1 MLNGEEL
8 ERTGVEAV
16 AGAGL
21 GELER
26 GSYVDMSE
34 EEWQYRK
41 LQSRVEGEEVMGLLM
56 NERDLMNWMRRQRL
70 GLISWSGMKMARQQ
84 LDCGELG
91 KPEEKM
97 EWELHRLG
105 IPTVNHI

>member
-1 MLNGEEL
+1 MLNAEEL

-34 EEWQYRK
+34 EEW
-41 LQSRVEGEEVMGLLM
+41 E
-56 NERDLMNWMRRQRL
+56 
-70 GLISWSGMKMARQQ
+70 
-84 LDCGELG
+84 
-91 KPEEKM
+91 
-97 EWELHRLG
+97 
-105 IPTVNHI
+105 